1 MQDFDILIFV
11 LLLILQ
17 LLLMQASNTE
27 FVRQYKPGFTN
38 QQWSELKVVALF
50 LGMVTIQSWT
60 VFTCN
65 NHSTQ
70 VKKPNKVQ
78 CRLQHPVTPTVI

>member
-1 MQDFDILIFV
+1 
-11 LLLILQ
+11 
-17 LLLMQASNTE
+17 MQASNTE
-27 FVRQYKPGFTN
+27 FVGQYKPGFTN
-38 QQWSELKVVALF
+38 QQWSELKLVALF

-78 CRLQHPVTPTVI
+78 CRLQHPATPTVI